1 MEKGIITNIERSSTV
16 DGPGIRTV
24 LFLKGCPLHCLWC
37 QNPETIKLYPE
48 ILWNSKICIGC
59 SKCID
64 TCVKGAIKLVKG
76 KLITDRNLCM
86 KCGECVKVCPS
97 GARSLAGKIVTT
109 DEILTVLLKDKIF
122 YDKSG
127 GGVTISGG
135 EPTLQDEFLNELLLA
150 LKYNNVHT
158 ALDTSGFAR
167 WEVLKKI
174 LENVDLVLY
183 DLKQMDKQKLYEYT
197 GCNLDFVLQNLQ
209 NIDESGISIWIR
221 TPVITGYTQDE
232 EGIINISRF
241 IAKLKNV
248 KRYELLKYNILALQK
263 YEWMDT
269 DYILKKMHPPS
280 EAVMRK
286 LKKLAESNGAGE
298 VFYR

>member
-16 DGPGIRTV
+16 DGPGVRTV
-24 LFLKGCPLHCLWC
+24 VFLKGCPLRCVWC

-59 SKCID
+59 GKCID
-64 TCVKGAIKLVKG
+64 TCVKKAIKLEKDI
-76 KLITDRNLCM
+76 LITDRNICT
-86 KCGECVKVCPS
+86 KCGECVKACPS

-109 DEILTVLLKDKIF
+109 DEILPSLLKDKIF

-135 EPTLQDEFLNELLLA
+135 EPTLQAEFLNELLIK
-150 LKYNNVHT
+150 LKANGIHT
-158 ALDTSGFAR
+158 ALDTSGFVR
-167 WEVLKKI
+167 WEILKKI
-174 LENVDLVLY
+174 LDNVDLVLY
-183 DLKQMDKQKLYEYT
+183 DLKQMDEQKLNEFT
-197 GCNLDFVLQNLQ
+197 GGDLKLILQNLAS
-209 NIDESGISIWIR
+209 IDEMSIPIWIR
-221 TPVITGYTQDE
+221 TPVIPGYTSDE
-232 EGIINISRF
+232 ENIINSTRF

-248 KRYELLKYNILALQK
+248 KRYELLKYNVLASQK
-263 YEWMDT
+263 YTWMGKE
-269 DYILKKMHPPS
+269 YILEKVHPPS
-280 EAVMRK
+280 ETVMKK